1 ASSLTGPR
9 RRNRLGNDSKLNVLL
24 TLDRSSLDTVQGV
37 MPDYREIISGDK
49 MDGVCLRDV
58 WAVTIELNPPSGGYR
73 VTAYM
78 PPVNRFPLCLP
89 PTPADLQQASHRA
102 DITVPL
108 TAPLA
113 ELTVRLVG
121 LLKNSRVTMWVEFRD
136 VFISQQFLDA
146 IRPALKG

>member
-1 ASSLTGPR
+1 
-9 RRNRLGNDSKLNVLL
+9 
-24 TLDRSSLDTVQGV
+24 
-37 MPDYREIISGDK
+37 
-49 MDGVCLRDV
+49 
-58 WAVTIELNPPSGGYR
+58 
-73 VTAYM
+73 M